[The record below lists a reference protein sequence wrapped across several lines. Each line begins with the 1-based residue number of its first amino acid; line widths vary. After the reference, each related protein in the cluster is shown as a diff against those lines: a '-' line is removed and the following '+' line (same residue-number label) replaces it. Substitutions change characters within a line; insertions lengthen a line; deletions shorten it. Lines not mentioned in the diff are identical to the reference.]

1 MRRLKWFVPMLLV
14 VSLLMAGCGAGGKES
29 AGSVIVVL
37 IDMTTSASADAN
49 TYMKNFTEVLNA
61 LKGGEEIFVVP
72 ITGSLV
78 PKIHTQAALPSPS
91 SNPVSDAKKLKE
103 ARLKLQQDV
112 AGLLKG
118 ERPKEPGTAIL
129 AGIQKAGAIFKAEGE
144 GRPRTL
150 VILSDMIEQ
159 GKIDFTTA
167 SLTPLEPI
175 LDGLEKDGLLPELDA
190 AVFVAGIT
198 TGQAQGFQVPQEK
211 FQEIA
216 RFWAAYFERA
226 GAQLGPYDRDL
237 LNFQVNR

>member
-1 MRRLKWFVPMLLV
+1 MRRLKWFLPLV
-14 VSLLMAGCGAGGKES
+14 LVLAMVLTGCGSGGKES

-49 TYMKNFTEVLNA
+49 TYMKNFTEVLNS

-72 ITGSLV
+72 ITGTLV
-78 PKIHTQAALPSPS
+78 PKIHTQVALPAPS
-91 SNPVSDAKKLKE
+91 ANPVSDAKKLKE

-112 AGLLKG
+112 ANLLKG
-118 ERPKEPGTAIL
+118 DRPKEPGTSIL
-129 AGIQKAGAIFKAEGE
+129 AGIQKAGAIFKSEGE

-159 GKIDFTTA
+159 GKIDFTTT
-167 SLTPLEPI
+167 SLTPVEPV
-175 LDGLEKDGLLPELDA
+175 LDQLQKDGLLPELDA
-190 AVFVAGIT
+190 AVYVAGIT

-211 FQEIA
+211 FQEIT
-216 RFWAAYFERA
+216 RFWSAYFERA